1 MSKLS
6 DSRISRRALLAG
18 AGTAVAGTII
28 AGTASLGS
36 AQSSGAATLPQAT
49 PAPVVPL
56 DPTAA
61 PGAPTSAM
69 SARSPFVTMARNPVG
84 AIAGSSQSPI
94 HLFSGSITPIDL
106 QFERHHAGVP
116 TIDPARH
123 QLLIHGKVERPLA
136 FTLDDLQRFP
146 SVTRIHFLECSGNG
160 RGAYRTPKAELSPQQ
175 VDGLLSNAEWTGVPL
190 KFLLN
195 EVGVGAGATWVLAE
209 GSDAARLS
217 RSVPLDKLMDDALV
231 AYAQNGEPLRPSGG
245 FPMRLLLPGWE
256 GNANVK
262 WLRRLELIDQPN
274 MSRDETSKYTDPLPN
289 DTARQFSFVLDAK
302 SIITSPAFPGAIPG
316 KGWIRVNG
324 VAWSGRGRIAAV
336 DVSTDGGSSW
346 TSATLQDAVLPKSLT
361 RFELM
366 WEWNG
371 SPARLMSRAVDET
384 GYVQPTYEEF
394 KAARG
399 PGTDYHYNYIR
410 TWVVA
415 PDGHVTY
422 GVPA

>member
-1 MSKLS
+1 
-6 DSRISRRALLAG
+6 
-18 AGTAVAGTII
+18 
-28 AGTASLGS
+28 
-36 AQSSGAATLPQAT
+36 
-49 PAPVVPL
+49 
-56 DPTAA
+56 
-61 PGAPTSAM
+61 
-69 SARSPFVTMARNPVG
+69 MARNPVG
-84 AIAGSSQSPI
+84 AITGSSQSPI
-94 HLFSGSITPIDL
+94 HLFSGTITPIDL

-116 TIDPARH
+116 TIDPTRH
-123 QLLIHGKVERPLA
+123 QLLIHGKVERPLV
-136 FTLDDLQRFP
+136 FTLDDLKRFP

-160 RGAYRTPKAELSPQQ
+160 RAAYRTPKAELSPQQ

-190 KFLLN
+190 KFLLS
-195 EVGVGAGATWVLAE
+195 EVGLRSGATWVLAE

-217 RSVPLDKLMDDALV
+217 RSVPLEKLMDDALV

-302 SIITSPAFPGAIPG
+302 SIITAPSFPSTISG
-316 KGWIRVNG
+316 KGWVRVSG

-336 DVSTDGGSSW
+336 DVSADGGSSW
-346 TSATLQDAVLPKSLT
+346 TAATLQESVLPKSLT

-366 WEWNG
+366 WEWDG
-371 SPARLMSRAVDET
+371 TPARLMSRAVDET

-399 PGTDYHYNYIR
+399 LGTDYHYNYIR
-410 TWVVA
+410 TWAVA
-415 PDGHVTY
+415 QDGHVSY